1 MTFTLFLEQLV
12 NGIILGS
19 MYAIMGAGLALIYG
33 TMRILNFAHGEF
45 YMLGGFFVFFLFA
58 QHNIHPAIAVPIAA
72 VGVALIAALTQ
83 RLTVDVLLRREG
95 WAFST
100 IAATLGVSIFLQ
112 NLALALWGER
122 FQSVP
127 YFVEGLLVIGEFR
140 LPWQRVLIFV
150 VAVVVMAAMAAVLR
164 WTRFGWAVRATAQD
178 AEAAAVVGVPARRIH
193 TITFALGAGLAAIA
207 AALLA
212 PVFAVNPW
220 MGFALIIKAFVVVVL
235 GGLGSFPGA
244 IVGGFLLGIIEAV
257 GITLTSSEWRDVIAF
272 GFMIAILWVRPWG
285 LFGVRER

>member
-1 MTFTLFLEQLV
+1 MTITLFLEQLV

-58 QHNIHPAIAVPIAA
+58 QQGIHPVPAVVIAV
-72 VGVALIAALTQ
+72 VGVALIAALVQ
-83 RLTVDVLLRREG
+83 RLTIHVLLRREG
-95 WAFST
+95 WTFST
-100 IAATLGVSIFLQ
+100 IAATLGISIFLQ

-127 YFVEGLLVIGEFR
+127 YFVEGLLQVGDFR

-150 VAVVVMAAMAAVLR
+150 VAVSVMAAMALVLR
-164 WTRFGWAVRATAQD
+164 HTRFGWAVRATAQD
-178 AEAAAVVGVPARRIH
+178 AEAAAVVGVPAARIH
-193 TITFALGAGLAAIA
+193 TITFAMGAGLAAVA

-220 MGFALIIKAFVVVVL
+220 MGLPLIIKAFVVVVL

-244 IVGGFLLGIIEAV
+244 IAGGFLLGIVEAV

-272 GFMIAILWVRPWG
+272 GMMIAFLWVRPWG
-285 LFGVRER
+285 LFGVKER

>member
-1 MTFTLFLEQLV
+1 MTLTLFLEQVV

-58 QHNIHPAIAVPIAA
+58 QQGIHPVPALVIAV
-72 VGVALIAALTQ
+72 VGVALIAAVVQ
-83 RLTVDVLLRREG
+83 RFTINVLLKREG

-127 YFVEGLLVIGEFR
+127 YFVEGLLQVGQFR
-140 LPWQRVLIFV
+140 LPWQRVLVFA
-150 VAVVVMAAMAAVLR
+150 VAVAVMAAMALVLR
-164 WTRFGWAVRATAQD
+164 YTRFGWAVRATAQD
-178 AEAAAVVGVPARRIH
+178 AEAAAVVGVPAARIH

-220 MGFALIIKAFVVVVL
+220 MGLPLIIKAFVVVVQ

-244 IVGGFLLGIIEAV
+244 IVGGFLLGIVEAV

-272 GFMIAILWVRPWG
+272 GMMIAFLWIRPWG
-285 LFGVRER
+285 LFGVKER

>member
-1 MTFTLFLEQLV
+1 MTFSLFLEQVV

-58 QHNIHPAIAVPIAA
+58 QQHIHPVPAVIVATLG
-72 VGVALIAALTQ
+72 VGLIAALVQ
-83 RLTVDVLLRREG
+83 RLTVSVLVKREG

-100 IAATLGVSIFLQ
+100 IAVTLGISVFLQ

-122 FQSVP
+122 YQSVP
-127 YFVEGLLVIGEFR
+127 YFVDGLLRIGDFR
-140 LPWQRVLIFV
+140 LPWQRVLIFA
-150 VAVVVMAAMAAVLR
+150 VAVAVMATMAAVLR

-178 AEAAAVVGVPARRIH
+178 PEAAAVVGVPAARIH
-193 TITFALGAGLAAIA
+193 TITFALGAALAAVA

-212 PVFAVNPW
+212 PLFAVNPW
-220 MGFALIIKAFVVVVL
+220 MGLPLIIKAFVVVVL

-244 IVGGFLLGIIEAV
+244 IVGGFLLGIVEAV

-272 GFMIAILWVRPWG
+272 GVMIAFLWVRPWG
-285 LFGVRER
+285 LFGVKER